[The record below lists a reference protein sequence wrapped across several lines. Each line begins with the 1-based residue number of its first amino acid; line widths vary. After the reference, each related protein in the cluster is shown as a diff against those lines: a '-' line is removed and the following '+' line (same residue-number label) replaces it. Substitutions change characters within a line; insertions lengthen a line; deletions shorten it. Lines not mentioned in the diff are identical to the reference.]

1 MGQAIKMSN
10 EDNIHTRQ
18 TTENAAKSKVE
29 KNRTDHWSKFTNK
42 GSKTCTSSK
51 WVIWATP

>member
-29 KNRTDHWSKFTNK
+29 KNRTDH
-42 GSKTCTSSK
+42 
-51 WVIWATP
+51 